1 LKKAELKERLAA
13 IRKAFDKELKD
24 KEALANKLVSAI
36 CVETKQQW
44 SYSFMNRLFN
54 SFRNTSKTP
63 KTLTFTLLL

>member
-44 SYSFMNRLFN
+44 SYSF
-54 SFRNTSKTP
+54 S
-63 KTLTFTLLL
+63 